1 MIVKKIIYNKGK
13 NEGYFVKT
21 KKGYIQIII
30 KEGELLKLSNIKKET
45 EIKINEITLK
55 VEEVKRSESYIN

>member
-55 VEEVKRSESYIN
+55 IEEVERSESYIN